1 MSPSLQPYF
10 AVLRA
15 WLSALTLVLGVAA
28 LGYSAVP
35 AAAEGDELVE
45 VLSRVGAYVG
55 RYFARA
61 GAVMSRETVTR
72 QPLGHDLTPEGHGRR
87 LEYDLRV
94 EWEPSVDGTPVAG
107 RMLRTLLRV
116 DGRAPKPGDDG
127 ECTDPA
133 TDVPEPLSMF
143 LPARQ
148 GDYRFTLRGTGNVN
162 GRRARIL
169 DYREVARGEPEI
181 AWKESCVS
189 VNLPGRGTGRA
200 WVDPA
205 SGEVLRL
212 DEFVG
217 GPVEIEVPKAQLRP
231 GLERYMVFERSNVS
245 IRYKPVTFHEPEE
258 TLLMP
263 ASIDTLAEW
272 RHSGTLRYRITQT
285 FTNYRRF
292 VTGGRLVVEEAPGG
306 AVRN

>member
-1 MSPSLQPYF
+1 MSPPIQPYF

-15 WLSALTLVLGVAA
+15 WLSVLALALGATTA
-28 LGYSAVP
+28 GYSAVP
-35 AAAEGDELVE
+35 NSGASDELVA
-45 VLSRVGAYVG
+45 VLARVGGYAE

-61 GAVMSRETVTR
+61 GAVMSRETVMR
-72 QPLGHDLTPEGHGRR
+72 QPLGHDLTPDGHGRR

-116 DGRAPKPGDDG
+116 DGRPPKPGDDG
-127 ECTDPA
+127 ECTDPETEA
-133 TDVPEPLSMF
+133 PEPLSMF
-143 LPARQ
+143 LPVRQ
-148 GDYRFTLRGTGNVN
+148 SDFRFTLAGTGKVN
-162 GRRARIL
+162 GRRVRLL
-169 DYREVARGEPEI
+169 DYREVKQGAPEI

-189 VNLPGRGTGRA
+189 VNLPGRGAGRA

-231 GLERYMVFERSNVS
+231 GLDRYMVFERSNVS
-245 IRYKPVTFHEPEE
+245 IRYKPVTFHDPEE

-292 VTGGRLVVEEAPGG
+292 VTGGRLVVDGAPEG
-306 AVRN
+306 ALRD